1 MNYLEDSSDLKL
13 YCTDDTYTRAWL
25 TIQANSALRFPDVSQ
40 QTPLSI
46 SQFPHGFADV
56 YSYEGFAFALPGTPD
71 ISTLEALSQLAFS
84 FGKALLG
91 NPADIRVTQASDD
104 PAAYS
109 EFEHVVLVGEVD
121 DIVSAELNAQLPVP
135 LDMETGLLSN
145 NDLIMQSDNTE
156 GSLAYLEA
164 FEYGE
169 GGIMLL
175 ITGTDPQ
182 ALSNAVSTLSEPG
195 IRQSLEGPVAVV
207 SSGETA
213 SAYQPQDSEPV
224 ISAPSQDIS
233 ITPPFE
239 TGSQSIWVLRVT
251 AGIVGVSV
259 IILLIALFRK
269 NKRGE
274 ES

>member
-1 MNYLEDSSDLKL
+1 
-13 YCTDDTYTRAWL
+13 
-25 TIQANSALRFPDVSQ
+25 
-40 QTPLSI
+40 
-46 SQFPHGFADV
+46 
-56 YSYEGFAFALPGTPD
+56 
-71 ISTLEALSQLAFS
+71 
-84 FGKALLG
+84 
-91 NPADIRVTQASDD
+91 
-104 PAAYS
+104 
-109 EFEHVVLVGEVD
+109 
-121 DIVSAELNAQLPVP
+121 
-135 LDMETGLLSN
+135 METGLLSN

-175 ITGTDPQ
+175 ITGNDPQ

-233 ITPPFE
+233 ITTPFE